1 MRTIDTAH
9 RGGFDAYYR
18 HSTPH
23 TSAPGILRR
32 VFEAIRRSR
41 ERHANR
47 DIEDFVARSGGRLT
61 DGMEREMSDRFL
73 TGRAHFHR

>member
-1 MRTIDTAH
+1 MRITHTANQ
-9 RGGFDAYYR
+9 GGFDAYYR
-18 HSTPH
+18 SRTP
-23 TSAPGILRR
+23 TAGIGWR

-61 DGMEREMSDRFL
+61 DGLEREMSDRFL
-73 TGRAHFHR
+73 TGRANFRR